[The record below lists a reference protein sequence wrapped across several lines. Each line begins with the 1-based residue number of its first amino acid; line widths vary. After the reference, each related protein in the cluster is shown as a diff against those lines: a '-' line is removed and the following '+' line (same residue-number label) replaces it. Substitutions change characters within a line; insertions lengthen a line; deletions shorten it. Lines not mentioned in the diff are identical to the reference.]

1 MDQLF
6 TKLDFDNPLLSGI
19 VGFFITSLFQ
29 YFETIYDEKRDV
41 SFKLS
46 FMVFVIIFLIVYYIS
61 NKCLKLNISSQEI
74 FTDMGKF

>member
-19 VGFFITSLFQ
+19 IGFVLTSLFQ
-29 YFETIYDEKRDV
+29 YIETISDDKKTV

-46 FMVFVIIFLIVYYIS
+46 FMVFVIVFAVVYYI
-61 NKCLKLNISSQEI
+61 LYALLLFQL
-74 FTDMGKF
+74 